1 MEVLARAHAVPSSAA
16 AVWTLAGITLT
27 RLGRGKAPWIGA
39 GIAGLPLVLAVA
51 GRSHPELA
59 SPGVLLELQMVILA
73 LLSAMFVATSIGEEI
88 DDRTSTYLWSRPI
101 ARWAVLAGK
110 LCALTPIVAALLVA
124 GWCGAIALAT
134 GAAPTLASCLALGAS
149 AVAASL
155 IAAGIATVMPRYGMA
170 MTIGYVLVDTF
181 VGLLPFSAQEISIT
195 HQTTVLANLD
205 SEPRTLA
212 MPLLTMALISGV
224 WAVVGFVRIRRL
236 EV

>member
-1 MEVLARAHAVPSSAA
+1 MEMLARAHAVPSNAT
-16 AVWTLAGITLT
+16 AVWTLAGITLK

-39 GIAGLPLVLAVA
+39 GIAALPLVLAFV
-51 GRSHPELA
+51 GRSRPALV
-59 SPGVLLELQMVILA
+59 SPMVLLQLEMVILA
-73 LLSAMFVATSIGEEI
+73 LLSAMFVATSIGEEL

-124 GWCGAIALAT
+124 SWGAAIGLAT
-134 GAAPTLASCLALGAS
+134 GVAPPLASCLALATG

-155 IAAGIATVMPRYGMA
+155 VAAGIATVMPRYGMA

-181 VGLLPFSAQEISIT
+181 IGLLPFSAREISIA

-205 SEPRTLA
+205 GEPHTLA
-212 MPLLTMALISGV
+212 MPLITMAVISGL
-224 WAVVGFVRIRRL
+224 WAAVGFVRIRRL